1 MAQPTEP
8 LYILAT
14 EELGAD
20 GYTNKEKPD
29 GTVASVGFSK
39 QSLSYQAMNYL
50 NNNQADWIRWIKE
63 EQVPDEA
70 TARENAD
77 TDLQDQIDTI
87 NDTTLPAETSSRE
100 NADTA
105 LAEDIVTE
113 ANLRNSED
121 VALSGRIS
129 TLETDALTVADF
141 SWTGATN
148 GYQTSPTGIIIQWG
162 LVPTGVLGGNGV
174 YSSFPIAF
182 PSSCFVVTAT
192 HFGAAES
199 VNVIVETQSQVG
211 ITLKS
216 DFTDPETPLA
226 YYIAIGA

>member
-20 GYTNKEKPD
+20 GYTNKEKPE

-63 EQVPDEA
+63 EQVPDEVA
-70 TARENAD
+70 AIQA
-77 TDLQDQIDTI
+77 QIDTI
-87 NDTTLPAETSSRE
+87 NDTTIPTETSARE

-105 LAEDIVTE
+105 LAGDIATE
-113 ANLRNSED
+113 ANLRSSAD
-121 VALSGRIS
+121 VVLSGRVS

-148 GYQTSPTGIIIQWG
+148 GYQISPTGIIMQWG
-162 LVPTGVLGGNGV
+162 LVQTGVLGGSGI
-174 YSSFPIAF
+174 YSPFPIAF
-182 PSSCFVVTAT
+182 PTDCFVVTAT
-192 HFGAAES
+192 HLGAAES

-211 ITLKS
+211 VTLKS